1 MMNDDALWVFA
12 YGSLVWNPGFKVAE
26 KHIGHVAGFA
36 RSFCMSS
43 IHHRGT
49 VEQPGLVLAL
59 DAKQG
64 ASCEGVALLSADPSD
79 VVLDMLR
86 ERELVSSAYY
96 EDWIEVTLRDG
107 RTVKAVTY
115 IIDPIHVQYC
125 ADLSLETQAQ
135 IIARSTGGRG
145 PNCEYLYNTS
155 SHLESLGLRDD
166 DLKWLSARV
175 REIKG

>member
-1 MMNDDALWVFA
+1 MNDDALWVFA
-12 YGSLVWNPGFKVAE
+12 YGSLVWNPGFNVAE
-26 KHIGHVAGFA
+26 QHIGQVAGFA

-59 DAKQG
+59 DAKDG
-64 ASCEGVALLSADPSD
+64 ASCEGVALRSADPSD

-107 RTVKAVTY
+107 RSVKAVSY
-115 IIDPIHVQYC
+115 IIDPSHVQYC

-145 PNCEYLYNTS
+145 PNCEYLHHTYS
-155 SHLESLGLRDD
+155 QLQSLCLHES
-166 DLKWLSARV
+166 DLKWLLGRALQLQ
-175 REIKG
+175 G

>member
-1 MMNDDALWVFA
+1 
-12 YGSLVWNPGFKVAE
+12 
-26 KHIGHVAGFA
+26 
-36 RSFCMSS
+36 MSS

-64 ASCEGVALLSADPSD
+64 ASCEGVALCSADPSD

-96 EDWIEVTLRDG
+96 EDWIEITLRDG
-107 RTVKAVTY
+107 RTVKAVSY
-115 IIDPIHVQYC
+115 IIDPTHVQYC

-135 IIARSTGGRG
+135 IIACSTGGRG
-145 PNCEYLYNTS
+145 PNCEYLHNTV